1 MLNTVFG
8 FLKKNW
14 KETLIVLGLLS
25 VVGKMRMDYMHLE
38 EMHETM
44 RTSLQEQIAGLQ
56 DIHEEELRRRD
67 AALRMY
73 KEELQK
79 IEKQYEK
86 DLLIIENDRQDRYEK
101 YLHEFIDD
109 PDQLAED
116 IYSLFGFEYVE

>member
-14 KETLIVLGLLS
+14 KETLIILSLLFGM
-25 VVGKMRMDYMHLE
+25 GKMRLDYMRLE
-38 EMHETM
+38 DMHESM
-44 RTSLQEQIAGLQ
+44 RISLQEQIAGLQ

-86 DLLIIENDRQDRYEK
+86 DLMIIEKDRQDRYEK
-101 YLHEFIDD
+101 YLHEFIED

>member
-25 VVGKMRMDYMHLE
+25 VMGKMRLDYMHLE
-38 EMHETM
+38 EMHESM
-44 RTSLQEQIAGLQ
+44 RISLQEQIAGLQ

-86 DLLIIENDRQDRYEK
+86 DLMIIEKDRQDRYEK

>member
-25 VVGKMRMDYMHLE
+25 VMGKMRLDYMHLE
-38 EMHETM
+38 EMHESM
-44 RTSLQEQIAGLQ
+44 RISLQEQIAGLQ

-86 DLLIIENDRQDRYEK
+86 DLTIIEKDRQDRYEK

>member
-86 DLLIIENDRQDRYEK
+86 DLIVIEKDRQDKYEK
-101 YLHEFIDD
+101 YLHEFIED

>member
-8 FLKKNW
+8 TLKKNW
-14 KETLIVLGLLS
+14 KETLIILSLLFGM
-25 VVGKMRMDYMHLE
+25 GKMRLDYMRLE
-38 EMHETM
+38 DMHESM

-56 DIHEEELRRRD
+56 HIHEEELRRRD

-86 DLLIIENDRQDRYEK
+86 DLMIIEKDRQDRYEK

>member
-25 VVGKMRMDYMHLE
+25 VMGKMRMDYMHLE
-38 EMHETM
+38 EMHESM

-86 DLLIIENDRQDRYEK
+86 DLIVIENDRQDRYEK
-101 YLHEFIDD
+101 YLHEFIED
-109 PDQLAED
+109 PDQLAAD

>member
-44 RTSLQEQIAGLQ
+44 RISLQEQIAGLQ
-56 DIHEEELRRRD
+56 DIHDEELRRRD

-101 YLHEFIDD
+101 YLHEFIED

>member
-25 VVGKMRMDYMHLE
+25 VMGKMRLDYMHLE
-38 EMHETM
+38 EMHEAT

-73 KEELQK
+73 KEELEK
-79 IEKQYEK
+79 IEKRYEK
-86 DLLIIENDRQDRYEK
+86 DLIIIEKDRDDKYEK
-101 YLHEFIDD
+101 YLHEFIED
-109 PDQLAED
+109 PDQLAID

>member
-86 DLLIIENDRQDRYEK
+86 DLMIIEKDRQDRYEK
-101 YLHEFIDD
+101 YLHEFIED

>member
-25 VVGKMRMDYMHLE
+25 VMGKMRLDYMHLE
-38 EMHETM
+38 EMHESM
-44 RTSLQEQIAGLQ
+44 RISLQEQIAGLQ

-73 KEELQK
+73 KEEVQK

-86 DLLIIENDRQDRYEK
+86 DLMIIEKDRQDRYEK
-101 YLHEFIDD
+101 YLHEFIED

>member
-25 VVGKMRMDYMHLE
+25 VMGKMRLDYMHLE
-38 EMHETM
+38 EMHESM
-44 RTSLQEQIAGLQ
+44 RISLQEQIAGLQ

-86 DLLIIENDRQDRYEK
+86 DLMIIEKDRQDRYEK
-101 YLHEFIDD
+101 YLHEFIED
-109 PDQLAED
+109 PDQLAAD

>member
-86 DLLIIENDRQDRYEK
+86 DLIVIEKDRKDKYEK
-101 YLHEFIDD
+101 YLHEFIED
-109 PDQLAED
+109 PDQLAAD